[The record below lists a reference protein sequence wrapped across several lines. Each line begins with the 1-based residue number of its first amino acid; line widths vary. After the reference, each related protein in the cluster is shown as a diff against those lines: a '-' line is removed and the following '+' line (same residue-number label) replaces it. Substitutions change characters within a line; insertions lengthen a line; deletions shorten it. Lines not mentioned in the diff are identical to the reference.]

1 MGWILG
7 DNGWD
12 SNGNGSCNVTI
23 ESSDDYDVRT
33 RVAV

>member
-23 ESSDDYDVRT
+23 ESMILGRG
-33 RVAV
+33 